1 MKLEQRMY
9 RNEKEESVSNVLSYS
24 VHKLWQYSPV
34 RKDFTYFTTDPS
46 LETGSLL
53 SFVGCMDLETNRQ

>member
-1 MKLEQRMY
+1 MKLEEQMH
-9 RNEKEESVSNVLSYS
+9 RNKKGESVSNVLSHS

-53 SFVGCMDLETNRQ
+53 SVVGCMDLETNRQ